1 MNLWKIGGK
10 DGWINGWGGIAE
22 STYGGGKFIIRVRIS
37 FQPRLAIGQSWPWP
51 QMTLA
56 RPGPRS
62 DLPLTSPPPEPRTS
76 VQLDPQLWPCVCVLG
91 EETVAGFKFFQESR
105 PQES

>member
-1 MNLWKIGGK
+1 MVAAPPWPVGVPSVALRQLP
-10 DGWINGWGGIAE
+10 APRA
-22 STYGGGKFIIRVRIS
+22 STVGRHLAAPLI
-37 FQPRLAIGQSWPWP
+37 PRLASRQSWPQP

-56 RPGPRS
+56 CPGPRS

-76 VQLDPQLWPCVCVLG
+76 LQLDPKLWPCVCVLG

-105 PQES
+105 PQESR